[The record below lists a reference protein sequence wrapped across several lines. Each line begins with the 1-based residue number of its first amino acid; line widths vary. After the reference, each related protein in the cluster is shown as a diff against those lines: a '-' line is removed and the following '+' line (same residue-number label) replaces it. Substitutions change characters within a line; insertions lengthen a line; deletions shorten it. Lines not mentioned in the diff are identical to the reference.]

1 MAEGFDLLRR
11 RAYDELFTYFS
22 VRVEMF
28 MVIARRAVVLASIV
42 VLFFSSATLLAQRAK
57 GAAGPP
63 SEAQR
68 KAIQSILALADDAA
82 AGRPTPN
89 DLALAWVHDDLLKVV
104 QQQGHAFVPFI
115 VTLDPAKVAPG
126 PVSVYWRVVSKD
138 APAAAPPPST
148 NTKKDDKKGSP
159 PSLYAYESLT
169 PATISAGQPV
179 RLSRSF
185 TTRAGNYD
193 VYVVVK
199 EGSPESADK
208 KPNKN
213 APPPKASVIKQSITV
228 PDLWNGELST
238 SSLIVA
244 ETIEPLTTPPSDE
257 EKASRPYALGAVEI
271 VPYIR
276 TKFTKKEQLN
286 TFILIYNAQND
297 AANKP
302 DVKVEFNFY
311 TRQAGGEKFFNRT
324 LPTNL
329 NGQTLSPQDLTVGQL
344 QAGQAVPLASF
355 PEGDYRLEIKI
366 IDNVAKKEVKREL
379 NFSVTGS

>member
-1 MAEGFDLLRR
+1 
-11 RAYDELFTYFS
+11 
-22 VRVEMF
+22 

-42 VLFFSSATLLAQRAK
+42 VLFFSSATLLAQRANK
-57 GAAGPP
+57 GP

-68 KAIQSILALADDAA
+68 KAIQSLLALADDAA
-82 AGRPTPN
+82 AGRPTPS
-89 DLALAWVHDDLLKVV
+89 DFSLAWVHDDLLKVV
-104 QQQGHAFVPFI
+104 QQQGQAFVPFI
-115 VTLDPAKVAPG
+115 VMLDPAKIAPG

-148 NTKKDDKKGSP
+148 NTKKDDKKDDKKAPSP
-159 PSLYAYESLT
+159 PSYAYESLT

-185 TTRAGNYD
+185 TTGAGNYD

-199 EGSPESADK
+199 EGSPEAADK
-208 KPNKN
+208 KKADKN
-213 APPPKASVIKQSITV
+213 APAPKASVIKQSVTV

-244 ETIEPLTTPPSDE
+244 ETIEPLTTALSDQ
-257 EKASRPYALGAVEI
+257 EKASRPYALGTVEI

-286 TFILIYNAQND
+286 TFILIYNTQND
-297 AANKP
+297 PANKP

-344 QAGQAVPLASF
+344 QAGQSVPLASF
-355 PEGDYRLEIKI
+355 PEGDYRLEIKVV
-366 IDNVAKKEVKREL
+366 DNIAKKEVKREL